1 MNDKEF
7 MNKLDNE
14 FSQFTGKVMD
24 LAYKKLYPK
33 PTKFSIFADGI
44 WTFSDNSKTY
54 RYVQH
59 IDGQRVIQKGTAAQ
73 VIQDVFIPKENGMKT
88 LQEIY
93 NTYKAIEQKYEKIG
107 KEAEELNSDIN
118 MWIVDTEKCYDI
130 TIQLLKD
137 EPNKRERI
145 HLYHDGFYLD
155 MMTCAEE
162 EMCYESPASGSDL
175 FIAAEELCNIRGE
188 SEAIDYELYF
198 KKIGEYYKKE
208 ILPSIIKEHSNE
220 WLQSNIDHIDELLND
235 TEMRNIWTKYNNIH
249 YREQSESQYH
259 EYVCNK
265 VDAINTYLEHF
276 EITWYNQHK
285 IEYLDK
291 ILKYLKTLLIKEQK
305 ERNNE
310 KGDENMNCNQK
321 LISKIL
327 NDKVIP
333 EWEER
338 GMIGANKTFDENADH
353 LNDILLDYVGD
364 WWDETLKEITTK
376 YMEMA
381 KQKEPTREQMI
392 NTIIELC
399 EKDLDIKER
408 VAEWIIYE
416 THPKYTDKYIYVNRI
431 QNNDSDIK
439 IEDILLYVITDG
451 GNDLITM
458 KKWWSYQIPEGENE
472 EYTTEQIK
480 SLYNKI
486 K

>member
-24 LAYKKLYPK
+24 LAYRKLYPR
-33 PTKFSIFADGI
+33 PTKFSIFVDGI
-44 WTFSDNSKTY
+44 WTFSDNSNTY

-73 VIQDVFIPKENGMKT
+73 VIQDVFIPKENGMKILKET
-88 LQEIY
+88 Y

-107 KEAEELNSDIN
+107 KEAEELNSNIN
-118 MWIVDTEKCYDI
+118 MWIVTTEKCYDI

-137 EPNKRERI
+137 EQNKRERI
-145 HLYHDGFYLD
+145 PLYHDGFYWGI
-155 MMTCAEE
+155 MTYAEE

-175 FIAAEELCNIRGE
+175 FIDAETLCNIRGE

-208 ILPSIIKEHSNE
+208 ILPNIIKKHSNE
-220 WLQSNIDHIDELLND
+220 WLQSNIEHIDELLND
-235 TEMRNIWTKYNNIH
+235 TEMRNIWTKYNSIH
-249 YREQSESQYH
+249 YRERNESQYY
-259 EYVCNK
+259 EYVCDK
-265 VDAINTYLEHF
+265 VDAINNYLEHF
-276 EITWYNQHK
+276 EIIWYNQHN
-285 IEYLDK
+285 IEYFDK
-291 ILKYLKTLLIKEQK
+291 ILKYIQKLLINEQK
-305 ERNNE
+305 ER
-310 KGDENMNCNQK
+310 DNMKCNK
-321 LISKIL
+321 YIINKIL
-327 NDKVIP
+327 NSDSIKML
-333 EWEER
+333 EER
-338 GMIGANKTFDENADH
+338 NIIGPDRTFEENEDQ
-353 LNDILLDYVGD
+353 LNDLLLDTIHGS
-364 WWDETLKEITTK
+364 WWDKTLKELTTEYTK
-376 YMEMA
+376 TLE
-381 KQKEPTREQMI
+381 KRELTREQMI
-392 NTIIELC
+392 NKIIELC
-399 EKDLDIKER
+399 EKDLDIKEK

-416 THPKYTDKYIYVNRI
+416 THPKYTDKYIYVDRI

-439 IEDILLYVITDG
+439 IKDILLYVITDG
-451 GNDLITM
+451 GRDLITM